1 MSGYTMKN
9 LKDVE
14 DQAARHGMSPA
25 VEARFARDELE
36 CEQVAVSYQR
46 LAPGVRQP
54 FGHRHRTHEELYV
67 VTGGGGRVKV
77 DEDIVELGP
86 LDVVRVAPGSVR
98 AFEGGPD
105 GIELLAFGPYGTTDG
120 ELVPEWWT
128 D

>member
-1 MSGYTMKN
+1 
-9 LKDVE
+9 
-14 DQAARHGMSPA
+14 
-25 VEARFARDELE
+25 
-36 CEQVAVSYQR
+36 
-46 LAPGVRQP
+46 
-54 FGHRHRTHEELYV
+54 
-67 VTGGGGRVKV
+67 
-77 DEDIVELGP
+77 VELGP